1 MDSHYFR
8 EVSDLPSCI
17 SVYRV
22 SFQIC
27 KVKSMMLLHFYFQ
40 VLRLSSEDS
49 GIIRNLPVQFFK
61 VTFFQSTNL
70 GRQVLVNIPHSSR

>member
-8 EVSDLPSCI
+8 EVSDLPLCI

-22 SFQIC
+22 NFQIC
-27 KVKSMMLLHFYFQ
+27 KVKSMMLHFYFQ
-40 VLRLSSEDS
+40 VLRVEFRRQWHNQKLASA
-49 GIIRNLPVQFFK
+49 FFK